1 MQILLPE
8 FEMTWACS
16 YVCNNQKALGL
27 HQHCELHQHREL
39 QHSNAFSKFFSNVI
53 AAIDALFCWCNN
65 LLQSC
70 QLLGVHGKPQLLAG
84 RHRQSIVQ
92 LKVTLGISMRVF
104 LSELVQSGF
113 RLHC

>member
-84 RHRQSIVQ
+84 RHNLCRINSRLCS
-92 LKVTLGISMRVF
+92 LKS
-104 LSELVQSGF
+104 
-113 RLHC
+113 H